1 MAIKAGELFVEIGVK
16 GAKAA
21 GEALSGVKDWLGD
34 LSTQGIAAKAAV
46 IGALYAMERFATN
59 SMQLGT
65 NMHQFGLYTGLS
77 TQMLQKW
84 QYAMQQSGVSAEDV
98 QSSIVNVQKTMG
110 ELRAFGKEPAGMRQ
124 LQFTLGGF
132 DFSKATDMNYVMEQL
147 RKYAQKEKNVTV
159 RNAVMQ
165 SFGLSPQMIAGM
177 AEFKGDI
184 SKQPVMFGKD
194 TEDQLNRANIALM
207 NLKRNWTIFQADITA
222 KYAIPILQELG
233 ELWRGLQGIGKL
245 LDQFKELK
253 VAAIA
258 LGAALALTF
267 APITTAVAGIAV
279 LIAEMQKFKEGKG
292 FFGFQHPMDS
302 LKAGAAKEMS
312 GKGMIGDVISG
323 KSSFGGSIIKGI
335 KDWLMPTPA
344 PVNSNVVNKESTINY
359 TAHNYGQQSPQ
370 DNGDIVKSHMQ
381 RAARQIIGSPQ

>member
-1 MAIKAGELFVEIGVK
+1 MAVKAGELFVEIGVK

-21 GEALSGVKDWLGD
+21 GEAISGVKDWLGD
-34 LSTQGIAAKAAV
+34 MSTQGIAAKAAI

-84 QYAMQQSGVSAEDV
+84 QYAMQQSGVSADDV

-110 ELRAFGKEPAGMRQ
+110 DLRAFGKEPAGMRQ
-124 LQFTLGGF
+124 LQAVLGNF

-147 RKYAQKEKNVTV
+147 RRYAQKEQNTTV
-159 RNAVMQ
+159 RNSVLS
-165 SFGLSPQMIAGM
+165 SFGLSQSMIAGM
-177 AEFKGDI
+177 SEFKGDI
-184 SKQPVMFGKD
+184 NKQPVMFSKD

-207 NLKRNWTIFQADITA
+207 NLKRNWTIFQAEMTA
-222 KYAIPILQELG
+222 KYAIPIVQELG
-233 ELWRGLQGIGKL
+233 ELWKGLQGIGRL

-258 LGAALALTF
+258 LGAVLALTF
-267 APITTAVAGIAV
+267 APITSAVAGIAV

-292 FFGFQHPMDS
+292 FFGFQHPIDS
-302 LKAGAAKEMS
+302 LKEGAAKEMS

-323 KSSFGGSIIKGI
+323 KSSFGGNILKGI
-335 KDWLMPTPA
+335 KDWIMPTPS

-370 DNGDIVKSHMQ
+370 ENGDIVKGHMQ